1 MEIEGK
7 IIDVLPE
14 RSGTSQATGEPWRIA
29 SYLLEIPGYRPTKMM
44 FDVSDGTQGRIERLG
59 ITKGRKYRIFFEI
72 EAQQYNGRWFNNV
85 RAWDARPTDEAEEST
100 TTT

>member
-7 IIDVLPE
+7 IIEVLPE
-14 RSGTSQATGEPWRIA
+14 RIGISQTTQEPWRVA

-44 FDVSDGTQGRIERLG
+44 FEVSDGQAGRIARLG

-72 EAQQYNGRWFNNV
+72 EAQQYNGRWYNTV
-85 RAWDARPTDEAEEST
+85 RAWDARLTDEPLEET
-100 TTT
+100 TE